1 VALAF
6 KVDENLPVEVA
17 EELRR
22 AGHDAVTVHDQGLT
36 GVVDPDLAAACRR
49 EGRALV
55 TLDLDFADVLTY
67 PPAPSPGFVVF
78 RGRRQD
84 RPYVLALLRRIMPL
98 FDTEPLKDH
107 LWIVE
112 ETRVRIRP

>member
-1 VALAF
+1 MALAF

-17 EELRR
+17 AELRQ
-22 AGHDAVTVHDQGLT
+22 AGHDTVTAHDQKLT
-36 GVVDPDLAAACRR
+36 GGSDPDLAAVCRR

-67 PPAPSPGFVVF
+67 PPDPSPGIVVF

-84 RPYVLALLRRIMPL
+84 RPYVLTLLRRILPL